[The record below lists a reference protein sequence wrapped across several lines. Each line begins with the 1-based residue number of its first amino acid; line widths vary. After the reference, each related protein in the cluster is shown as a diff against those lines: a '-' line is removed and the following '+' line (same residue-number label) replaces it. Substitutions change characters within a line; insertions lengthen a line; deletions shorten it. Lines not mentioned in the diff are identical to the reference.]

1 MIRRSFVPPSPE
13 AQAVLPV
20 LPLRPVGP
28 EFRKTFLFA
37 APLGFLRASALSFL
51 CFFVLVALPASAPA
65 QVTYDQILHSADS
78 PSNWLQYAGT
88 YDGHRYSSLSQIN
101 RDNVSQLAAQW
112 IFQTPQPGSFEN
124 TPLVV
129 NGIMYVT
136 APEDLAFALDAHTGR
151 KLWAY
156 KRALPEKLRACCGHT
171 NRGFAILGTRLFLAT
186 LDAHVVALDSAT
198 GNVLWDVQ
206 AADYAQGY
214 AFTVAPLVVK
224 DKVIVGV
231 SGGEYGIRGFI
242 DAYDVATGKR
252 VWRFYTIPAPGEPG
266 SDTWSSPE
274 AAARG
279 GAPAWVTG
287 TYDPGLNLLY
297 WPTGN
302 PSPSDDGSGRKGDN
316 LYSNSILA
324 LNPDTGKLQWYFQ
337 FTPFD
342 LHDWDATEV
351 PVLLDTELDGKP
363 RKLLLHANRNGFFY
377 VLDRTNGKFL
387 FAKPFAKQTWAKG
400 IDVSGKP
407 ILLDT
412 PQPGETEG
420 VPTCP
425 GAAGATNWMPP
436 SYSPQTGL
444 LYVTAREQCDVFY
457 THPQHFV
464 EGRLFLGSMYVPS
477 TKVKDWGAVRA
488 IDPKT
493 GDIRW
498 EYKEFSATWAGNLST
513 AGHLVFTGDLE
524 GNFIALDADTGK
536 PLWHIQ
542 TGSAIYA
549 PPITFELDGR
559 QYVSISSGALLLT
572 FALPAQAR

>member
-1 MIRRSFVPPSPE
+1 VTRLRPSSLCFFLAPAFLPVRPFRLGGFFPGGRRPPSP
-13 AQAVLPV
+13 
-20 LPLRPVGP
+20 
-28 EFRKTFLFA
+28 
-37 APLGFLRASALSFL
+37 FL
-51 CFFVLVALPASAPA
+51 CFLNLLYFLYLLISPTASLA
-65 QVTYDQILHSADS
+65 QVTNDQLLHSSDT
-78 PSNWLQYAGT
+78 PNNWLQYSAT
-88 YDGHRYSSLSQIN
+88 YDGHRFSSLSQIN
-101 RDNVSQLAAQW
+101 RDNVSQLTAQW
-112 IFQTPQPGSFEN
+112 IFQTATPGFFEN

-129 NGIMYVT
+129 DGIMYVT
-136 APEDLAFALDAHTGR
+136 APENLAFALDARTGR
-151 KLWAY
+151 RLWSY
-156 KRALPEKLRACCGHT
+156 KRTLPEKLRACCGHS
-171 NRGFAILGTRLFLAT
+171 NRGFAILGSRLFLAT

-214 AFTVAPLVVK
+214 AFTVAPLIVK

-252 VWRFYTIPAPGEPG
+252 AWRFYTIPAPGEPG
-266 SDTWSSPE
+266 GDSWGSPE

-287 TYDPGLNLLY
+287 TYDPQLNLLY

-302 PSPSDDGSGRKGDN
+302 PSPSDDGSGRKGDD

-342 LHDWDATEV
+342 LHDWDATET
-351 PVLLDTELDGKP
+351 PVLLDAELDAQP

-387 FAKPFAKQTWAKG
+387 FAKPFAKQTWAKS
-400 IDVSGKP
+400 IDPSGRP
-407 ILLDT
+407 VLLPNPD
-412 PQPGETEG
+412 PGEEKG
-420 VPTCP
+420 VLTCP
-425 GAAGATNWMPP
+425 GAAGATNWMAP

-444 LYVTAREQCDVFY
+444 FYVSAREQCDVFY
-457 THPQHFV
+457 THPQQYV
-464 EGRLFLGSMYVPS
+464 EGRLFLGSMYIPS
-477 TKVKDWGAVRA
+477 SKQKDWGAVRA
-488 IDPKT
+488 IDPIT

-513 AGHLVFTGDLE
+513 AGHLVFTGDLD
-524 GNFIALDADTGK
+524 GNFIALDSSTGQ

-542 TGSAIYA
+542 TGAAIYA
-549 PPITFELDGR
+549 APITFSLDGR
-559 QYVSISSGALLLT
+559 QYVSISSGTTLLT
-572 FALPAQAR
+572 FSLPQSAH